1 VPLEYWLDRIAR
13 NGRTAIYAGIGRCTS
28 EVRCLRR
35 RPERWRRVS
44 GSRGLARRD
53 HCDSRRQHP
62 SLVACTTVT
71 TPFACAP
78 DWEAFAVKKAVS
90 ALIGGTLLLIG
101 LALLVLPCPGLLI
114 VAVGLGI
121 LASEFLWARR
131 MLRHAKGAVAR
142 VRRKSGVRAW
152 LRGRG
157 DAAASPRRP

>member
-1 VPLEYWLDRIAR
+1 
-13 NGRTAIYAGIGRCTS
+13 
-28 EVRCLRR
+28 
-35 RPERWRRVS
+35 
-44 GSRGLARRD
+44 
-53 HCDSRRQHP
+53 
-62 SLVACTTVT
+62 
-71 TPFACAP
+71 
-78 DWEAFAVKKAVS
+78 VKKAVS

-101 LALLVLPCPGLLI
+101 LALLVLPGPGLLI

-142 VRRKSGVRAW
+142 VRSKSGVRAW

>member
-1 VPLEYWLDRIAR
+1 
-13 NGRTAIYAGIGRCTS
+13 
-28 EVRCLRR
+28 
-35 RPERWRRVS
+35 
-44 GSRGLARRD
+44 
-53 HCDSRRQHP
+53 
-62 SLVACTTVT
+62 
-71 TPFACAP
+71 
-78 DWEAFAVKKAVS
+78 VKKAIS

-101 LALLVLPCPGLLI
+101 LALLVLPGPGLLI

-157 DAAASPRRP
+157 DAAASPRRLDAANTTHEP